1 MSLDV
6 VFTRCAGLDVHKETV
21 VACARVFAEGRDKAS
36 NQVRTFGTM
45 TSDLHQLRDW
55 LRALGVTNVAMES
68 TGVYWK
74 PIYNVLEEHFEVL
87 LCNARAVK
95 NVPGRKTDVKDCEWL
110 AHLLSCGLLSGS
122 FIPPKGQR
130 ELRDLT
136 RTRAKLRAEHNRTA
150 NRLQKWLEDANIKL
164 ASVASDPLGVSGRA
178 MLRAIIAGQTNPT
191 FLANLAHRRLRGKI
205 PQLERALDGNVTD
218 HVRFMLET
226 SLDHLESIERQIDR
240 YTTRIAALT
249 GSSPDDDPGSQP
261 SSNDA
266 APDDESGPEPADAM
280 PPEPPPAPQ
289 SRAVSANET
298 PTTANASARQSRAV
312 RPLEGYTAA
321 IGLLTSVP
329 GIGETTAQNIL
340 AEIGVDMSRF
350 ATAAHLA
357 SWAGICPG
365 NDESAGKVRS
375 GKTTKGNVWL
385 RRTLSHAATTASR
398 KRDSYFKTQF
408 HRISRRRGKK
418 RAYVAVA
425 HSILTIIHRM
435 LTTGESFR
443 DLGANYFDRIE
454 NARLVRYH
462 TRRLEELGLTVTA
475 QPAA

>member
-1 MSLDV
+1 VSMDV

-21 VACARVFAEGRDKAS
+21 VACARLFPEGGRGRPS
-36 NQVRTFGTM
+36 NEVRTFGTM
-45 TSDLHQLRDW
+45 TSDLHLLREW
-55 LRALGVTNVAMES
+55 LRALGVTHVAMES

-74 PIYNVLEEHFEVL
+74 PIFNVLEDHFEVL

-95 NVPGRKTDVKDCEWL
+95 KVPGRKTDVKDCEWL

-136 RTRAKLRAEHNRTA
+136 RTRAKLKAEHTRTA

-178 MLRAIIAGQTNPT
+178 MIRAIIAGETNPEV
-191 FLANLAHRRLRGKI
+191 LANLAHRRLRGKI
-205 PQLERALDGNVTD
+205 PQLRRALEGNITE
-218 HVRFMLET
+218 HLMFMLET

-240 YTTRIAALT
+240 YTARIVALT
-249 GSSPDDDPGSQP
+249 GGPPPDDDPADDDADDHDDGDERP
-261 SSNDA
+261 SA
-266 APDDESGPEPADAM
+266 APTPSEPT
-280 PPEPPPAPQ
+280 Q
-289 SRAVSANET
+289 SRAL
-298 PTTANASARQSRAV
+298 
-312 RPLEGYTAA
+312 RPLDGYSAA
-321 IGLLTSVP
+321 IDLLRSIP
-329 GIGETTAQNIL
+329 GVGAMTAENIL

-350 ATAAHLA
+350 ATPGHLA

-365 NDESAGKVRS
+365 NDESAGKTRS

-385 RRTLSHAATTASR
+385 RRTLSHAANAAAR
-398 KRDSYFKTQF
+398 KRDSYFRTQF

-418 RAYVAVA
+418 RAYIAVA

-435 LTTGESFR
+435 LSTGESFR

-462 TRRLEELGLTVTA
+462 TRRLQELGIDVSA